1 MSMPPAAEPQQQ
13 ISRAL
18 FIDLTKPQNP
28 KEFAVTDL
36 SKKLIEW
43 VGLDVV
49 RFRRNHQVAYRIVDH
64 CREAYDKIIGVVD
77 TIERSEDHENN
88 YAQFIGYTGAVDEL
102 EEQGFNVLIM
112 T

>member
-43 VGLDVV
+43 VGLDVI
-49 RFRRNHQVAYRIVDH
+49 RFRRNRQVAYRIVDH
-64 CREAYDKIIGVVD
+64 CRETYDRINRVID
-77 TIERSEDHENN
+77 TIDQGTGKAD
-88 YAQFIGYTGAVDEL
+88 YAKFTQFTDALDAL
-102 EEQGFNVLIM
+102 EE
-112 T
+112 